1 MHRLHPDLTA
11 SLQGSLVDDVGGD
24 DGVVTRPPRSLQ
36 LSQSLTVLLLTFLLT
51 LANLSAL
58 LPSVVRNGFSNVA
71 ATTDSL
77 DTTESFDNVNNTSG
91 NNTLG
96 NDTSGNDTSGNDT
109 SGDFVIDL
117 AGFLAHSWLTILVIR
132 IVRL

>member
-1 MHRLHPDLTA
+1 M
-11 SLQGSLVDDVGGD
+11 
-24 DGVVTRPPRSLQ
+24 
-36 LSQSLTVLLLTFLLT
+36 LLLTFLLT

-58 LPSVVRNGFSNVA
+58 LPSVVRNGFGNVA

-109 SGDFVIDL
+109 SGNLVIVTTF
-117 AGFLAHSWLTILVIR
+117 AGFGTLFG
-132 IVRL
+132 